1 LGIFSRLFRRT
12 PPPGALPPLN
22 APWSPPPLDAA
33 PLPLP
38 SLREPQ
44 THSPASNTTTSQSA
58 FPETVQNYFAFEDP
72 TPSSGPEP
80 IDETPAWMKYP
91 VTPTKGH
98 IIVFA
103 NEKGGVGKS
112 TSAFHTCIALCN
124 AGERVAALDV
134 DLRQLTLQRALW
146 ARIESSKEYGVNL
159 PGPEQIMLA
168 QQNENELEEK
178 LRHARIHNSFIV
190 IDVGGHDSP
199 IARKA
204 IFMAD
209 TIVTPVNDSFIDLD
223 MLGRIDPR
231 NGELKTLG
239 NFARLVEH
247 LKEPGLSLRS
257 KPLEWVVMQN
267 HLRNF
272 ATKNERKVRDAL
284 EKIAPVAG
292 FRLTP
297 GLRERVTYRE
307 LFPLGLT
314 LFDLD
319 TLPDLGKPQPNAR
332 EEIWAMLRALNLP
345 SAALNRAI
353 GPQDED
359 EKQAL

>member
-1 LGIFSRLFRRT
+1 M
-12 PPPGALPPLN
+12 PPPAVPEASAWPPT
-22 APWSPPPLDAA
+22 PLAAA
-33 PLPLP
+33 PSQRPFEAVP
-38 SLREPQ
+38 S
-44 THSPASNTTTSQSA
+44 A
-58 FPETVQNYFAFEDP
+58 
-72 TPSSGPEP
+72 
-80 IDETPAWMKYP
+80 ETPAWVKYP
-91 VTPTKGH
+91 LNTPKGH

-124 AGERVAALDV
+124 AGESVAALDV
-134 DLRQLTLQRALW
+134 DLRQLTLHHALW
-146 ARIESSKEYGVNL
+146 ARQESEREYGVKL
-159 PGPEQIMLA
+159 PGPEQILLA

-178 LRHARIHNSFIV
+178 LRMACIRHSFII

-231 NGELKTLG
+231 SGELRTLG

-247 LKEPGLSLRS
+247 LREPGIAIRP
-257 KPLEWVVMQN
+257 KAIDWVVMQN
-267 HLRNF
+267 RSRNF
-272 ATKNERKVRDAL
+272 ATKNERKIQGAL

-292 FRLTP
+292 FRLVP

-307 LFPLGLT
+307 LFPMGLT
-314 LFDLD
+314 LFDLEAI
-319 TLPDLGKPQPNAR
+319 PGLGKSQPTAR
-332 EEIWAMLRALNLP
+332 AEIWAMLRALNLP
-345 SAALNRAI
+345 SAALARAI
-353 GPQDED
+353 TPSDDAAQSAD
-359 EKQAL
+359 

>member
-1 LGIFSRLFRRT
+1 MGFIARLFRRKPKRT
-12 PPPGALPPLN
+12 ALPSPRAFDDSQWPPAPLSP
-22 APWSPPPLDAA
+22 APSYRSFDSPP
-33 PLPLP
+33 
-38 SLREPQ
+38 
-44 THSPASNTTTSQSA
+44 A
-58 FPETVQNYFAFEDP
+58 FPEPVQ
-72 TPSSGPEP
+72 
-80 IDETPAWMKYP
+80 ETPAWMKYP
-91 VTPTKGH
+91 VGGQRGH

-134 DLRQLTLQRALW
+134 DLRQLTLHHALW
-146 ARIESSKEYGVNL
+146 ARQESEREFGVKL
-159 PGPEQIMLA
+159 PGPEQILLA

-178 LRHARIHNSFIV
+178 LRMARIHHSFII

-209 TIVTPVNDSFIDLD
+209 TIITPVNDSFIDLD

-231 NGELKTLG
+231 TGELRTLG

-247 LKEPGLSLRS
+247 LKEPGMAIRPKALD
-257 KPLEWVVMQN
+257 WVVMQN
-267 HLRNF
+267 RSRNF
-272 ATKNERKVRDAL
+272 ATKNERKVLDAL

-292 FRLTP
+292 FRLVP

-307 LFPLGLT
+307 LFPMGLT
-314 LFDLD
+314 LFDLE
-319 TLPDLGKPQPNAR
+319 TIPELGKLQPNAR

-345 SAALNRAI
+345 SEALAKAI
-353 GPQDED
+353 APS
-359 EKQAL
+359 AIP

>member
-1 LGIFSRLFRRT
+1 
-12 PPPGALPPLN
+12 
-22 APWSPPPLDAA
+22 
-33 PLPLP
+33 
-38 SLREPQ
+38 
-44 THSPASNTTTSQSA
+44 
-58 FPETVQNYFAFEDP
+58 
-72 TPSSGPEP
+72 
-80 IDETPAWMKYP
+80 MKYP
-91 VTPTKGH
+91 VTPPKGH

-146 ARIESSKEYGVNL
+146 ARTESEREFGVTL

-178 LRHARIHNSFIV
+178 LRMARIHHSFII

-199 IARKA
+199 IARRA

-223 MLGRIDPR
+223 MLGRVNPR
-231 NGELKTLG
+231 TGAFMSLG

-247 LKEPGLSLRS
+247 LKEPGLSLRT
-257 KPLEWVVMQN
+257 KPLDWVVMQN
-267 HLRNF
+267 RSRSLG
-272 ATKNERKVRDAL
+272 TKNERKVLDAL
-284 EKIAPVAG
+284 QKIAPEAG
-292 FRLTP
+292 FRLVP

-307 LFPLGLT
+307 LFPMGLT
-314 LFDLD
+314 LFDLEAI
-319 TLPDLGKPQPNAR
+319 PEMGRPKPAAR
-332 EEIWAMLRALNLP
+332 DEILAMLRALNLP
-345 SAALNRAI
+345 SAALNRSIAPASPES
-353 GPQDED
+353 G
-359 EKQAL
+359 A

>member
-1 LGIFSRLFRRT
+1 MPMWPMCWRKAWAGQDKIANLLKPTPPSAITQRERRSGELGLFDRFRRRKM
-12 PPPGALPPLN
+12 PPPP
-22 APWSPPPLDAA
+22 
-33 PLPLP
+33 
-38 SLREPQ
+38 
-44 THSPASNTTTSQSA
+44 
-58 FPETVQNYFAFEDP
+58 P
-72 TPSSGPEP
+72 TPSYWLTPEP
-80 IDETPAWMKYP
+80 AAAFPVGPQFDPVSEPEEPAWLKYP
-91 VTPTKGH
+91 VTSPKGH

-134 DLRQLTLQRALW
+134 DLRQLTLHRALW
-146 ARIESSKEYGVNL
+146 AREESEREYGIKL
-159 PGPEQIMLA
+159 PGPEQIMLV

-178 LRHARIHNSFIV
+178 LRMARIHYAFII

-199 IARKA
+199 IARRA

-231 NGELKTLG
+231 TGELKTLG

-247 LKEPGLSLRS
+247 LKEPGIALRS
-257 KPLEWVVMQN
+257 KALDWVVMQN
-267 HLRNF
+267 RSRNF
-272 ATKNERKVRDAL
+272 ATKNERKVMEAL

-292 FRLTP
+292 FRLVP

-307 LFPLGLT
+307 LFPMGLT
-314 LFDLD
+314 LFDLNAI
-319 TLPDLGKPQPNAR
+319 PELGRLQPKAR

-353 GPQDED
+353 AVPDDAGEI
-359 EKQAL
+359 L

>member
-1 LGIFSRLFRRT
+1 MGLFSRFRKRKKA
-12 PPPGALPPLN
+12 PP
-22 APWSPPPLDAA
+22 SPQLWPTA
-33 PLPLP
+33 
-38 SLREPQ
+38 EPA
-44 THSPASNTTTSQSA
+44 TA
-58 FPETVQNYFAFEDP
+58 FPPELQFDP
-72 TPSSGPEP
+72 APAPE
-80 IDETPAWMKYP
+80 EPAWLKYP
-91 VTPTKGH
+91 VSPNKGH

-134 DLRQLTLQRALW
+134 DLRQLTLHRALW
-146 ARIESSKEYGVNL
+146 ARMESATEYGVTL
-159 PGPEQIMLA
+159 PGPEQIMLP

-178 LRHARIHNSFIV
+178 LRIARIHHSFII

-199 IARKA
+199 IARRA

-231 NGELKTLG
+231 TGELKTLG

-247 LKEPGLSLRS
+247 LKEPGLALRP
-257 KPLEWVVMQN
+257 KPLDWVVMQN
-267 HLRNF
+267 RSRSL

-284 EKIAPVAG
+284 TKIAPVAG
-292 FRLTP
+292 FRLVP
-297 GLRERVTYRE
+297 GLSERVTYRE

-319 TLPDLGKPQPNAR
+319 AIPGLGKPQAAAR
-332 EEIWAMLRALNLP
+332 EEIWAMLRSLDLP
-345 SAALNRAI
+345 SAALKRVI
-353 GPQDED
+353 GGLED
-359 EKQAL
+359 AAPEKT

>member
-1 LGIFSRLFRRT
+1 MSIFSRLFGRRPPQPEARSRPDSFSEADW
-12 PPPGALPPLN
+12 PPPRLADTLPFDP
-22 APWSPPPLDAA
+22 AA
-33 PLPLP
+33 P
-38 SLREPQ
+38 
-44 THSPASNTTTSQSA
+44 
-58 FPETVQNYFAFEDP
+58 
-72 TPSSGPEP
+72 GPPP

-91 VTPTKGH
+91 VTPPKGH

-146 ARIESSKEYGVNL
+146 ARTESEREFGVTL

-168 QQNENELEEK
+168 QKNENELEEK
-178 LRHARIHNSFIV
+178 LRMARIHHSFIV

-199 IARKA
+199 IARRA

-223 MLGRIDPR
+223 MLGRVNPR
-231 NGELKTLG
+231 TGAFMSLG

-247 LKEPGLSLRS
+247 LKEPGLALRA
-257 KPLEWVVMQN
+257 KPLDWVVMQN
-267 HLRNF
+267 RSRSLG
-272 ATKNERKVRDAL
+272 TKNERKVLAAL
-284 EKIAPVAG
+284 QKIAPEAG
-292 FRLTP
+292 FRLVP

-307 LFPLGLT
+307 LFPMGLT
-314 LFDLD
+314 LFDLEAIPEMGRQ
-319 TLPDLGKPQPNAR
+319 TPAAR
-332 EEIWAMLRALNLP
+332 EEILAMLRALDLP

-353 GPQDED
+353 AP
-359 EKQAL
+359 ASPAPSA

>member
-1 LGIFSRLFRRT
+1 MGLFDRFRRRKLLA
-12 PPPGALPPLN
+12 PPPEPVQV
-22 APWSPPPLDAA
+22 APWPPAPVSAA
-33 PLPLP
+33 EDH
-38 SLREPQ
+38 LR
-44 THSPASNTTTSQSA
+44 
-58 FPETVQNYFAFEDP
+58 
-72 TPSSGPEP
+72 SGPEP

-91 VTPTKGH
+91 LNAPKGH

-124 AGERVAALDV
+124 AGESVAALDV
-134 DLRQLTLQRALW
+134 DLRQLTLHRALW
-146 ARIESSKEYGVNL
+146 ARIESATEYGVKL

-178 LRHARIHNSFIV
+178 LRMARIRHSFII

-231 NGELKTLG
+231 SGEFKTLG

-247 LKEPGLSLRS
+247 LKEPGLVLRP
-257 KPLEWVVMQN
+257 KPLDWVVMQN
-267 HLRNF
+267 RSRSLG
-272 ATKNERKVRDAL
+272 TKNERKVRDAL

-292 FRLTP
+292 FRLVP

-319 TLPDLGKPQPNAR
+319 KLPALGKASPAAR
-332 EEIWAMLRALNLP
+332 DEILAMLQSLKLPGNALTSSVP
-345 SAALNRAI
+345 TDSDMPPAAL
-353 GPQDED
+353 
-359 EKQAL
+359 